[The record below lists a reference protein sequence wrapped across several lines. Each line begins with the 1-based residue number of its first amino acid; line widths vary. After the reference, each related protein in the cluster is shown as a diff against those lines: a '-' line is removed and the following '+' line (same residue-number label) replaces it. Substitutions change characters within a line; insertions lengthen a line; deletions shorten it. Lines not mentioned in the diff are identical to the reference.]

1 MGDTLIGLKR
11 DPEHPRRVR
20 AVTLEADDITDAL
33 DSLLRFRSPDAPVV
47 SLYLAVPDDP
57 GQLKA
62 AKSKLHALVKPV
74 KDLAESDDL
83 SHEERESLRVDAHR
97 MLELETLVLPT
108 LQGRTLAFFRCS
120 RFAFEESVVVPRR
133 LRDRVFLD
141 ATPYVRPLL
150 AVLDESHR
158 YCVAVVDRERAWL
171 YTYSLGGLEAEDKEQ
186 DRVLRKPN
194 YAGHYGL
201 EEYRVRNKAEE
212 LARRHFRETAD
223 ALQRF
228 VQDHEC
234 ELVVVG
240 GHREDVPELL
250 AFLPQPLR
258 RKVAGTFVIDTHT
271 LTPAKVR
278 DEAERIVEA
287 YERQE
292 EQQLVAQAL
301 ERVATRGLGAV
312 GLDWC
317 LLATDEQAVQLLLIH
332 DDVTAPGRACDNCG
346 WLGLDGDPCPVCAH
360 ETRATADVIDEM
372 AAAVIDAGGQVEHVY
387 AETPLSEHVVAAL
400 LRFPVPLPLGATG
413 RQGGDGVLVTPDPT
427 P

>member
-1 MGDTLIGLKR
+1 MGDTLVGIQP
-11 DPEHPRRVR
+11 DPEHPKRVR
-20 AVTLEADDITDAL
+20 TVTLDADDISDAL
-33 DSLLRFRSPDAPVV
+33 DSLRRFRSPDAPVV
-47 SLYLAVPDDP
+47 SLYLSVPEDP

-62 AKSKLHALVKPV
+62 AKSKLHELVKPV
-74 KDLAESDDL
+74 RELAESDEL
-83 SHEERESLRVDAHR
+83 SHDERESLRADAAR
-97 MLELETLVLPT
+97 MLELESLLVPT

-120 RFAFEESVVVPRR
+120 RYAFEESVVVPRR

-141 ATPYVRPLL
+141 ATPYLRPLL

-171 YTYSLGGLEAEDKEQ
+171 FTYYLGALEAQDKEQ

-201 EEYRVRNKAEE
+201 EEHRVRNKAEE
-212 LARRHFRETAD
+212 LARRHFRETTD
-223 ALQRF
+223 ALQQF
-228 VQDHEC
+228 VQDHGC

-240 GHREDVPELL
+240 GHQEEVPAFL

-258 RKVAGTFVIDTHT
+258 QKVAGTFVIDTHAV
-271 LTPAKVR
+271 TPAKVR

-287 YERQE
+287 YEREE
-292 EQQLVAQAL
+292 EQRLVAQAL
-301 ERVATRGLGAV
+301 ERVATGGFAAAGLE
-312 GLDWC
+312 WC

-332 DDVTAPGRACDNCG
+332 DDATAPGRACDNCG

-360 ETRATADVIDEM
+360 ETRATTDVIDEM

-387 AETPLSEHVVAAL
+387 AETPLAEHVVAAL
-400 LRFPVPLPLGATG
+400 LRFPVPFAK
-413 RQGGDGVLVTPDPT
+413 DHAVA
-427 P
+427 